1 MKAKSGPDPKK
12 MLKSNE
18 TKSGFSGKHPAP
30 KDTHRNPGKKPKG
43 GSGRM

>member
-12 MLKSNE
+12 MLKANE
-18 TKSGFSGKHPAP
+18 TKSGFSAKNPAP
-30 KDTHRNPGKKPKG
+30 KDGHRTTSSKPKG

>member
-12 MLKSNE
+12 MLKSNAP
-18 TKSGFSGKHPAP
+18 KGGVASKHPAP
-30 KDTHRNPGKKPKG
+30 ADGHRMPSSKPKG

>member
-18 TKSGFSGKHPAP
+18 TKSGFSGKYLVP

>member
-12 MLKSNE
+12 MLKHNE

-30 KDTHRNPGKKPKG
+30 KDGHRMPSSKPKG